1 MMLTYNTQV
10 ASRPPAS
17 EQDMQRARAAMLA
30 PSPYTAAYG
39 RNHADVTRALGDAN
53 YSGYRRAADRANAD
67 YGAAFTEARGQ
78 TVLSGLQQMAKQQQ
92 QRQQLGT
99 ERMNLVM
106 GGMNSIL
113 GGLFR

>member
-1 MMLTYNTQV
+1 MLTYNTQL

-17 EQDMQRARAAMLA
+17 AQDMQNAKTAMLA
-30 PSPYTAAYG
+30 PSPYAATYG
-39 RNHADVTRALGDAN
+39 RNHSDVMRTLGEAN
-53 YSGYRRAADRANAD
+53 YSGYRRAANRANAD
-67 YGAAFTEARGQ
+67 YNAAFSEARGQ
-78 TVLSGLQQMAKQQQ
+78 SVLSGLQQMAKDQQ

-99 ERMNLVM
+99 DRMNLVM